1 MRQLDPGGIGIRIQK
16 CHRRHDEAW
25 HAERAL
31 EALLVDDTLLNWVQ
45 GSVGAREPFDCENFL
60 VADGV
65 CQNGARIVWDAVNQ
79 YGTRAAF
86 GSIAS
91 ELRSSQPQFVAE
103 RPRQRFLSHDV
114 CPSRLA
120 VDIDGQESF
129 ACPAARLA

>member
-1 MRQLDPGGIGIRIQK
+1 MRQLDPRGIGIRIQK

-65 CQNGARIVWDAVNQ
+65 CQNGARIEGSVGAREPFDCENFLVADGVCQNGARIVWDAVNQ

-91 ELRSSQPQFVAE
+91 ELGSSQ
-103 RPRQRFLSHDV
+103 
-114 CPSRLA
+114 
-120 VDIDGQESF
+120 
-129 ACPAARLA
+129 